1 MEISGFG
8 VVLLFLIGGGAFISI
23 TLLVGRF
30 LRPNRPSP
38 EKLSTY
44 ESGEDPVN
52 SAWVNFNVRYYVI
65 ALIFLLF
72 ELELV
77 FLFPWGVVFGDVELI
92 ASTGGLWGWFSLT
105 ETFIFIGMLAVGLIY
120 VWSSGMLDWIKPNP
134 KPEQYKSGVP
144 TERYQE
150 LNRKYQ

>member
-1 MEISGFG
+1 
-8 VVLLFLIGGGAFISI
+8 
-23 TLLVGRF
+23 
-30 LRPNRPSP
+30 
-38 EKLSTY
+38 
-44 ESGEDPVN
+44 
-52 SAWVNFNVRYYVI
+52 
-65 ALIFLLF
+65 LIFLLF